1 MSEKSESEY
10 SLSDDDVMDHSDNLE
25 LEGSILGRY
34 NILNQLG
41 MGAFSIVW
49 LAYNID
55 DTKFYAIKVQHPD
68 EYKDGL
74 EENKFMKKLPTK
86 FYYFNNLIEDFVE
99 YVDNKKF
106 LCSVYELHYGNLDGL
121 IRKGQF
127 NNGVPFKTAITILK
141 HSLIALN
148 YLHKKLNVYHGDLK
162 SDNILIKG
170 ISNKNNKLTNLYLA
184 ENFNKKYIDEKKNIK
199 IIKTSKKQKIRKQ
212 IHNEI
217 YNKINEDN
225 IFNEIDS
232 YEIDNNLID
241 NIIISLADFGSF
253 VENGEYYDEP
263 FGTRYYRSPENIL
276 VGKCSYPNDIW
287 ALGCTFY
294 EILTGEILFDPNKD
308 KEHDR
313 DFYHL
318 KLINEVCGNYDSD
331 FIKET
336 KNYKTYFDS
345 SGNLKFQ
352 KNLNYVN
359 LFDNKLKE
367 YIPDEYYDIT
377 LKILKE
383 MLTINPKKRITANN
397 CLKLLDSIYL

>member
-1 MSEKSESEY
+1 MSEKSGSEY

-127 NNGVPFKTAITILK
+127 NNGIPFKTAITILK

-170 ISNKNNKLTNLYLA
+170 ISERNKHLINLYV
-184 ENFNKKYIDEKKNIK
+184 EKNFLNLYSEAKKNLGNKKISSEKKIK
-199 IIKTSKKQKIRKQ
+199 IRMN
-212 IHNEI
+212 IHSEIYKSILNEI
-217 YNKINEDN
+217 KSSKYD
-225 IFNEIDS
+225 
-232 YEIDNNLID
+232 IDND
-241 NIIISLADFGSF
+241 II
-253 VENGEYYDEP
+253 
-263 FGTRYYRSPENIL
+263 
-276 VGKCSYPNDIW
+276 
-287 ALGCTFY
+287 
-294 EILTGEILFDPNKD
+294 
-308 KEHDR
+308 
-313 DFYHL
+313 
-318 KLINEVCGNYDSD
+318 
-331 FIKET
+331 
-336 KNYKTYFDS
+336 
-345 SGNLKFQ
+345 
-352 KNLNYVN
+352 
-359 LFDNKLKE
+359 
-367 YIPDEYYDIT
+367 YI
-377 LKILKE
+377 
-383 MLTINPKKRITANN
+383 
-397 CLKLLDSIYL
+397 